1 MDVDWDT
8 DDCALYDGMQFT
20 GELVESAGD
29 GNLASLYAYR
39 SGFPHG
45 PHRRP
50 PAQGRH
56 VAGRLAGRRP
66 PRVAPQR
73 AARVEVEF
81 DDHGRQLRSRRWDEQ
96 GNLTEDKTFRPRDDD
111 HTSSWLRRQWD
122 AAGRSDA

>member
-8 DDCALYDGMQFT
+8 DDRALYDGMQFT

-50 PAQGRH
+50 PAQGTSRDGLPVGVH
-56 VAGRLAGRRP
+56 REWHPEGQPASKSSSTTTVGSSGRAGGTSRATSPRTRP
-66 PRVAPQR
+66 FV
-73 AARVEVEF
+73 
-81 DDHGRQLRSRRWDEQ
+81 
-96 GNLTEDKTFRPRDDD
+96 RDDD
-111 HTSSWLRRQWD
+111 HIPSWLRRQWD